1 MKLILIS
8 ILFAA
13 LQCPGFSE
21 VSLFKTQTRVQ
32 EMPADSTGL
41 DLEGQKGIKESR
53 LYKKLDDF
61 GKTKALL
68 YVLFFAGGIALLRS
82 SAHLIRHTDNLLLR
96 VQRRPN
102 SFDSFRFTG
111 NPFILKNPFFAIYHM
126 FLGRIAYLSY
136 LVWPLKY
143 TAAIS
148 FLATIAIR
156 LFHEEALARPINL
169 QSLLQSPL
177 SVQLTLGIIM
187 LLFLAV
193 QVLLVIESIRK
204 TKWLFP
210 LRLLVFLVMETVI
223 FVLAFKLFWL
233 LFCLGV
239 LYLFTHLGRDY
250 IGRQK
255 TAASKGYSAEG
266 KIYEPWPDG
275 AEKIYPESST

>member
-1 MKLILIS
+1 MKLIFIS

-13 LQCPGFSE
+13 LQCLEFNE
-21 VSLFKTQTRVQ
+21 ASLFKLRNQVQ
-32 EMPADSTGL
+32 EMPADSPGL
-41 DLEGQKGIKESR
+41 DLEGQKGTKESR

-82 SAHLIRHTDNLLLR
+82 SARLIRHADNLLLR
-96 VQRRPN
+96 VQHKPN

-126 FLGRIAYLSY
+126 FLGRCAYLSY

-193 QVLLVIESIRK
+193 QVLLIIESIRK
-204 TKWLFP
+204 TRWFSP
-210 LRLLVFLVMETVI
+210 LRLLVFLVMQTVI
-223 FVLAFKLFWL
+223 FVLVFKLFWVV
-233 LFCLGV
+233 FSLGV
-239 LYLFTHLGRDY
+239 LYLFTHLGKDY
-250 IGRQK
+250 INRQK
-255 TAASKGYSAEG
+255 YAATNGYNTEER
-266 KIYEPWPDG
+266 IYEPWPDG
-275 AEKIYPESST
+275 AEKIYPESSA